1 MLDEKYKKIL
11 ETVLETFK
19 SESEMYHKIFLKYV
33 DLANETNDEALKTRY
48 LDKAKEYYEISIAL
62 SCLKTKIDKDIG
74 F

>member
-48 LDKAKEYYEISIAL
+48 LDKAKEYHEISIAL